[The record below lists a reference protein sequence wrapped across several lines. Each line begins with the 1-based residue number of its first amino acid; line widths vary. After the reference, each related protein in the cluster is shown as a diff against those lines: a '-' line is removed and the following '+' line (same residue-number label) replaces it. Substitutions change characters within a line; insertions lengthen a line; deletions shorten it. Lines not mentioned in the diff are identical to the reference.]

1 MKKNLNHWSCLSWDP
16 FMPPSPLITVTNL
29 SMLVRVVLL
38 LVRVVAVVVVVIN
51 KTALFVVKFVVG
63 KGITPLLV
71 ETVTPILQMLPTL

>member
-1 MKKNLNHWSCLSWDP
+1 
-16 FMPPSPLITVTNL
+16 
-29 SMLVRVVLL
+29 MLVRVVLL

-51 KTALFVVKFVVG
+51 KTALFIVKFVVG